1 MRRISNVVKPICNKI
16 DSKHGSSKKYP
27 SKVKEIIETN
37 FNLSDMNF
45 RNIYLFHRTIFHQIR
60 GKSLILRR
68 ERKRE
73 GEIEV
78 RSVDLRITTTVL
90 LVSEDFSHTCPP
102 PQLWNE
108 PEFARNKGGEACK
121 FFNTIGDTR
130 NFLTKNLLSGWK
142 TGTTSTK
149 DKPLNFERD

>member
-1 MRRISNVVKPICNKI
+1 MRRISNVIKPICNKI

-37 FNLSDMNF
+37 FNLPDMNF

-60 GKSLILRR
+60 SKSLILRR

-78 RSVDLRITTTVL
+78 RSVDLRITTTV
-90 LVSEDFSHTCPP
+90 
-102 PQLWNE
+102 
-108 PEFARNKGGEACK
+108 AR
-121 FFNTIGDTR
+121 
-130 NFLTKNLLSGWK
+130 
-142 TGTTSTK
+142 
-149 DKPLNFERD
+149 